1 MIINRIDDL
10 ENIPEVTIIGGGV
23 SAISAAIT
31 LEKLN
36 ITSLIIE
43 AGPIGPN
50 IDELSQS
57 FYNGKTTK
65 DEYFDL
71 KETRVRKFGGSS
83 EHWEDQVTLRPL
95 DKYDFKGWLFTK
107 DELDKYTEEA
117 AKIFDVNNNFSN
129 RDIKISENIQITK
142 FIYGLPKTKGRHE
155 EIHFGKKFLDHIKNS
170 KKIHLVGD
178 TRVLSLDGENKV
190 EKIYYIKDN
199 VKNELTPNIT
209 IMATGGIENSR
220 ILLYSQKISKKNF
233 LKNIKIGTNWMEH
246 ITGLVIGSFVGN
258 HEKLENLISCFNK
271 ELDYNNTYLS
281 FTNSTL
287 NRLNCLNILL
297 KFQKNKLSHK
307 IFYYLKVFF
316 QNFNLIFDPVLKIFN
331 FNFPSNI
338 KLIAMIEQKP
348 NEDNFIKLSENLKD
362 PHFVPEPELNWNWKN
377 QKEIKDSLNISI
389 NELNFFLKKNK
400 IGKIIPQNFL
410 RNFDTNYPA
419 DSIYAGHHHLG
430 GTQMS
435 DKPENGVVDKNL
447 KVFNLSNLFI
457 TGGSVFPT
465 GGYVHPTF
473 TIVQLSIR
481 LAHHIEKNYI
491 IDAKK
496 N

>member
-1 MIINRIDDL
+1 MIIQKIEDL
-10 ENIPEVTIIGGGV
+10 EKIPEVTIVGGGV
-23 SAISAAIT
+23 SAISTALT

-36 ITSLIIE
+36 ISSLIIE

-50 IDELSQS
+50 IDDVSQS

-65 DEYFDL
+65 DDYFDL

-95 DKYDFKGWLFTK
+95 DKYDFKKWLFK
-107 DELDKYTEEA
+107 KEELDRYTSEA
-117 AKIFDVNNNFSN
+117 AKIFDVKNNFLN
-129 RDIKISENIQITK
+129 QDIRVSKDIQITK
-142 FIYGLPKTKGRHE
+142 FIYGKPKKKGNHN

-170 KKIHLVGD
+170 KKMYLVGD
-178 TRVLSLDGENKV
+178 TRVLSLDGENEV

-199 VKNELTPNIT
+199 IKNELTPKIT
-209 IMATGGIENSR
+209 VIATGGIENSR
-220 ILLYSQKISKKNF
+220 ILLYSQKNSKKNF
-233 LKNIKIGTNWMEH
+233 LQNIKIGTNWMEH

-258 HEKLENLISCFNK
+258 YEKLENLIRCFNK

-281 FTNSTL
+281 FTDDAL
-287 NRLNCLNILL
+287 NRLNGLNVLL
-297 KFQKNKLSHK
+297 KFQKNKLSQK
-307 IFYYLKVFF
+307 IFFYFKSYF
-316 QNFNLIFDPVLKIFN
+316 QNFSLIFDPFFRIFN
-331 FNFPSNI
+331 LNFPSNI

-348 NEDNFIKLSENLKD
+348 KEDNFIKLSEALKD
-362 PHFVPEPELNWNWKN
+362 SHSVPEPELNWNWKN
-377 QKEIKDSLNISI
+377 QKEIKDSLNNSI
-389 NELNFFLKKNK
+389 KELNLFLKKNK

-410 RNFDTNYPA
+410 RNLKVDYPS
-419 DSIYAGHHHLG
+419 DNIYAGHHHLG

-435 DKPENGVVDKNL
+435 DTPKNGVVDKNL
-447 KVFNLSNLFI
+447 KVFSLSNLFI
-457 TGGSVFPT
+457 TGSSVFPT

-481 LAHHIEKNYI
+481 LAHHIDENYI
-491 IDAKK
+491 INAKK